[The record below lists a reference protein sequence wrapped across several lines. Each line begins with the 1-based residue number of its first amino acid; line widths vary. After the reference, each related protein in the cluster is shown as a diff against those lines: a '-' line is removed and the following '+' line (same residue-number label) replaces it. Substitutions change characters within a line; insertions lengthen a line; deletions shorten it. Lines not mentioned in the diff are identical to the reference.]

1 MNLRIIAK
9 PEDVNKIIEAL
20 ELHGFIIKERSK
32 DYPDRTNKENV
43 RVYVTVAQAERPQQ
57 F

>member
-32 DYPDRTNKENV
+32 NYPDRTNKENV
-43 RVYVTVAQAERPQQ
+43 RVYVTVA
-57 F
+57 